1 MSFKYGEFEFFTGP
15 EKTERNFLL
24 KEAVF
29 GDRLRMKIEYY
40 AEKREDVAVNGA
52 IVTYSTSVCEFS
64 NTYEWDASTGEVK
77 KIGADLFDVK
87 KEFFLGENPKLRS
100 ISIDKRSE
108 APSNP
113 ACAWAYDYENHIET
127 LAVPSKGYE
136 KKIHYRVSSGFSPKL
151 IRRVEETVNGKKTVC
166 A

>member
-1 MSFKYGEFEFFTGP
+1 MLRK
-15 EKTERNFLL
+15 NF
-24 KEAVF
+24 
-29 GDRLRMKIEYY
+29 
-40 AEKREDVAVNGA
+40 
-52 IVTYSTSVCEFS
+52 S
-64 NTYEWDASTGEVK
+64 W
-77 KIGADLFDVK
+77 
-87 KEFFLGENPKLRS
+87 GENPKLRS

-127 LAVPSKGYE
+127 LAVPSKGHE